1 MNIMKTTTFL
11 IGFLTIVLGFS
22 MLSCQKDD
30 DEPEK
35 IISTQEV
42 VRDDNVIVEA
52 SYRNELR
59 KMYFILVSPNTAVVT
74 RATDFNPQ
82 LIHRQYYRKVV
93 IPSEFEH
100 MSQTY
105 TVVGIKQEAFCA
117 CDKLTTVV
125 MPNTI
130 TDIGLNAF
138 WGCVILNRV
147 VLPDQLEY
155 IGRGAFNNCNQL
167 ELIDIPASVKWID
180 YNAFENCNSL
190 RTVICHASTP
200 PYMNWNVF
208 AGCPIQEIK
217 VPQTSVEAYQIS
229 HGWKEYADKIVG
241 Y

>member
-1 MNIMKTTTFL
+1 MKTNTIL
-11 IGFLTIVLGFS
+11 IGLLAVVLGFT

-42 VRDDNVIVEA
+42 VRNGNVIVEA

-82 LIHRQYYRKVV
+82 PTNRQYYRKVV

-105 TVVGIKQEAFCA
+105 TVVGIKEKAFLSCS
-117 CDKLTTVV
+117 KLTSVV

-130 TDIGLNAF
+130 TSIGSGAF
-138 WGCVILNRV
+138 QSCSVLESV
-147 VLPDQLEY
+147 VLSDKLESIESMTFFGCGQLKSIE
-155 IGRGAFNNCNQL
+155 IPATVKWIARGAFTSL
-167 ELIDIPASVKWID
+167 TSVVCHSSRPPFLMGG
-180 YNAFENCNSL
+180 FE
-190 RTVICHASTP
+190 
-200 PYMNWNVF
+200 
-208 AGCPIQEIK
+208 GCPIQEIK
-217 VPQTSVEAYQIS
+217 VPQASVEAYRAS
-229 HGWKEYADKIVG
+229 DGWKEYADKIVG